1 MSTNLQEVNTG
12 SAAKGLKLKRIGIDT
27 HQDLIVFLKKDN
39 FICRAEGFAS
49 MSRVRVSTEENS
61 IIASLNVITNG
72 LLAEDEVGLSEAAW
86 RHLNPMKNDTAT
98 ISHTRPVDSFAAVR
112 GKLFGNDI
120 NQDNMYEI
128 IKDIVAGRYTQIQLS
143 AFILACLADQL
154 NLDEMCSLTS
164 AMVKTGDKLIWPQE
178 IIVDKHCVG
187 GLPGNRTTPIVV
199 AVVAACGLTMPKTS
213 SRAITSPAGTAD
225 TMETITT
232 VSLSLEQMRKVV
244 EKEGAC
250 LAWGGTV
257 NFSPSDD
264 KLIQIE
270 RALELDSEGQMVAS
284 ILSKK
289 LAAGATHVV
298 IDIPVGPTA
307 KVRSHAFAKRL
318 AKKLISV
325 GIRMNLVV
333 KPFISDGTQPVGRGI
348 GPALEMLD
356 IIDVLQ
362 NKPDAP
368 QDLKERA
375 VKIAGEILEMAEYC
389 KPNEGKKHAQTIIKN
404 GQAWQKFQA
413 ICIAQGGIKEIPK
426 PICKHEILAPKN
438 GIVCY
443 FNNRF
448 ISRLAKL
455 AGAPN
460 DKAAGLK
467 FHIKLG
473 DKINKGDKMF
483 TIFSE
488 SQGELQYALNF
499 LNNHPDEIRIE
510 DEIV

>member
-1 MSTNLQEVNTG
+1 MPATLQDINKG
-12 SAAKGLKLKRIGIDT
+12 SPAKGLKLKRIGIDT

-39 FICRAEGFAS
+39 FVCRAEGFAS
-49 MSRVRVSTEENS
+49 MSRVRVSTRKNS

-86 RHLNPMKNDTAT
+86 RQLKPSSDDTAT

-112 GKLFGNDI
+112 GKLFG
-120 NQDNMYEI
+120 
-128 IKDIVAGRYTQIQLS
+128 KDILYSDMFQIIEDIVSGRYTQIQLS
-143 AFILACLADQL
+143 AFILACLSDQL
-154 NLDEMCSLTS
+154 SLDEMSSLTS
-164 AMVKTGDKLIWPQE
+164 AMVKTGDTLTWQKKIV
-178 IIVDKHCVG
+178 VDKHCVG

-199 AVVAACGLTMPKTS
+199 AIVTACGLTMPKTS

-225 TMETITT
+225 TMETITN
-232 VSLSLEQMRKVV
+232 VNLNLKQMQKVV
-244 EKEGAC
+244 EQEGGC

-264 KLIQIE
+264 RLIQIE

-307 KVRSHAFAKRL
+307 KVRNLTFARRL
-318 AKKLISV
+318 SEKLTAV
-325 GIRMNLVV
+325 GHRMNLVV
-333 KPFISDGTQPVGRGI
+333 KPFISDGSQPIGRGI

-362 NKPDAP
+362 NKPNAP

-375 VKIAGEILEMAEYC
+375 TLIAGQILEMAEYC
-389 KPNEGKKHAQTIIKN
+389 KQNEGVKHAKKMIDN
-404 GQAWQKFQA
+404 GKAWDKFNA
-413 ICIAQGGIKEIPK
+413 ICIAQGGIKEIPQ
-426 PICKHEILAPKN
+426 PQCKHDILAHKD

-473 DKINKGDKMF
+473 DKISLGDKMF

-488 SQGELQYALNF
+488 SQGELQYALDF

>member
-1 MSTNLQEVNTG
+1 MPIILENISKG
-12 SAAKGLKLKRIGIDT
+12 SPAKGLKLKRIGIDT

-39 FICRAEGFAS
+39 FVCKAEGFAS
-49 MSRVRVSTEENS
+49 MTRVRVSTNKNS

-72 LLAEDEVGLSEAAW
+72 LLEEDEVGLSEAAW
-86 RHLNPMKNDTAT
+86 RQLNPAPNDIAT

-112 GKLFGNDI
+112 GKLFGKSINHNDMH
-120 NQDNMYEI
+120 QI
-128 IKDIVAGRYTQIQLS
+128 IKDIVGGRYTQIQLS

-154 NLDEMCSLTS
+154 NLNEMCSLTN
-164 AMVKTGDKLIWPQE
+164 AMVKTGDKLTWPQPT
-178 IIVDKHCVG
+178 IVDKHCVG
-187 GLPGNRTTPIVV
+187 GLPGNRTTPIIV
-199 AVVAACGLTMPKTS
+199 AIVTACGLTMPKTS

-225 TMETITT
+225 TMETITNVNLT
-232 VSLSLEQMRKVV
+232 LEQMRTVV
-244 EKEGAC
+244 AKEGGC

-307 KVRSHAFAKRL
+307 KVRNPTFAKRL
-318 AKKLISV
+318 SEKLIAV
-325 GIRMNLVV
+325 GKQMNLVV
-333 KPFISDGTQPVGRGI
+333 KPFISDGSQPVGRGI
-348 GPALEMLD
+348 GPALEMQD
-356 IIDVLQ
+356 ILEVLK
-362 NKPDAP
+362 NDPNAP
-368 QDLKERA
+368 QDLKDHA
-375 VKIAGEILEMAEYC
+375 IQIAGKILEMAKYC
-389 KPNEGKKHAQTIIKN
+389 ALNEGTKHAKTIIDN
-404 GQAWQKFQA
+404 GKAWQKFQA
-413 ICIAQGGIKEIPK
+413 ICIAQGGIKKIPEPK
-426 PICKHEILAPKN
+426 YKHEISASKS
-438 GIVCY
+438 GIICY

-460 DKAAGLK
+460 DKAAGLR
-467 FHIKLG
+467 FHIRLG
-473 DKINKGDKMF
+473 DRVNKGDKIF

-488 SQGELQYALNF
+488 SQGELQYALEF
-499 LNNHPDEIRIE
+499 LNTHPNEIRIE

>member
-1 MSTNLQEVNTG
+1 MPATLENINTG
-12 SAAKGLKLKRIGIDT
+12 SPAKGLKLKRIGIDT

-39 FICRAEGFAS
+39 FICKAEGFAS
-49 MSRVRVSTEENS
+49 MTRVRVSTNKNS

-72 LLAEDEVGLSEAAW
+72 LLEDDEVGLSEAAW
-86 RHLNPMKNDTAT
+86 QQLNPSSEDVAT
-98 ISHTRPVDSFAAVR
+98 ISHTRPVESFAAVR
-112 GKLFGNDI
+112 GKLFGKDI
-120 NQDNMYEI
+120 SKHNMYEI

-154 NLDEMCSLTS
+154 SLDEMCSLTN
-164 AMVKTGDKLIWPQE
+164 AMVQTGDKLSWPQT
-178 IIVDKHCVG
+178 IIMDKHCVG
-187 GLPGNRTTPIVV
+187 GLPGNRPTPIIVSIV
-199 AVVAACGLTMPKTS
+199 TACGLTMPKTS

-225 TMETITT
+225 TMETITNVNLT
-232 VSLSLEQMRKVV
+232 LEQMRIVV
-244 EKEGAC
+244 QKEGGC

-264 KLIQIE
+264 RLIQIE

-289 LAAGATHVV
+289 LAAGTTHVV

-307 KVRSHAFAKRL
+307 KVRSPAFAKRL
-318 AKKLISV
+318 SKKLVAV
-325 GIRMNLVV
+325 GKKINLTV
-333 KPFISDGTQPVGRGI
+333 KPIISDGTQPIGRGI
-348 GPALEMLD
+348 GPALEMQD
-356 IIDVLQ
+356 IIAVLKSEP
-362 NKPDAP
+362 NAP
-368 QDLKERA
+368 EDLRERA
-375 VKIAGEILEMAEYC
+375 IQIAGAILEMANYC
-389 KPNEGKKHAQTIIKN
+389 PQHEGTKHAKAIINSGK
-404 GQAWQKFQA
+404 AWQKFQA
-413 ICIAQGGIKEIPK
+413 ICMAQGGIKEIPK
-426 PICKHEILAPKN
+426 PKYQHEISASKS

-460 DKAAGLK
+460 DKAAGLQ
-467 FHIKLG
+467 FYVKLG
-473 DKINKGDKMF
+473 DKVNEGDKMF

-488 SQGELQYALNF
+488 SQGELQYALDF
-499 LNNHPDEIRIE
+499 LNAHPDEIRIA